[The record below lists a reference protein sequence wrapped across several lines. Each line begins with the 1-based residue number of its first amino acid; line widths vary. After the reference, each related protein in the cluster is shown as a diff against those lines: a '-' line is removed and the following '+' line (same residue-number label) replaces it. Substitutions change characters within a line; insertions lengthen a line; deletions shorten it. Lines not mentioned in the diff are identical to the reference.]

1 MTSQPPPA
9 NKRALAAEVAISL
22 GLFLLALIPRG
33 YDLARFVTAD
43 EAKWVYRSA
52 QFWAALLQGDWAG
65 TTVNLTPAVT
75 TTWLGGLGLT
85 AYHWLHQ
92 AELGL
97 PLTGWLLSLPEFRV
111 ELPVLVATRW
121 PMALFTSLAVV
132 ALYWLTRR
140 LLGRPVALLAALLVA
155 LSPHTLALSRILG
168 HDAPAA
174 MFAALSLLALLLSS
188 KGAES
193 SADTPHAT
201 RHTPHKIHHSPFT
214 IYHSLLWAALSGI
227 FAGLAFLSKAPTL
240 FLIPFAGLLVI
251 VKIWRN
257 RSAGPGNKNS
267 RGDTPQ
273 APRPAALFLFNQ
285 SRRWL
290 ALLLLW
296 GAAGYLTFVLAWPAA
311 WLDPVGRPWAVVEN
325 AFLSATDDEEAD
337 SENYWRVPE
346 LGAAY
351 YLVNGGFKLS
361 PLVMVGGGLALIFL
375 AAALAKRQG
384 DDSTGA
390 LLWLLL
396 FALLFTLFMTLGTK
410 RSARYIL
417 PIFPPLA
424 VVAAWG
430 WLQLGEWVGRLGRK
444 GAGEQQARMKAEGGR
459 RKIAGPQPGY
469 HLPFTIYHSLFTL
482 LFLAALLIQWP
493 YAPYYFTYYNP
504 LLGGAFTAPRL
515 VKIGWGEGLDRV
527 GRFLQRELP
536 GARVGTPYAS
546 TVAPYFAGD
555 LAAITADKLDY
566 LVLYRKQVQSGE
578 PFPEAIRYFEET
590 SPPVFSVPLNGID
603 YADIYAGPGVQ
614 PAAETPPLNRADGA
628 QPVGFRP
635 LLPYGQIGRPLP
647 VDVVWR
653 LPANRAPNGEMARLS
668 LHPLDAPDSPP
679 LAEDE
684 TPLAVIAPDLVL
696 SRHSLSLPADL
707 PRGVYLLAIDG
718 APLGQIDLRHFHVPD
733 SLGKITGVT
742 FDGQVALVGYQW
754 EPTEDYIRVTA
765 AWQAE
770 QRRLPDLTVFVQLLD
785 AATGSR
791 VAGFDSQPV
800 RGEWPT
806 SRWAWGE
813 VVVDDYLVA
822 IPPDLSPGHY
832 LIIVGLYHPDTG
844 ERLTLADGQDHWLL
858 PWTFIWE

>member
-1 MTSQPPPA
+1 MTSQPPPRTH
-9 NKRALAAEVAISL
+9 KTLAAEVAISL
-22 GLFLLALIPRG
+22 GLFLLALLPRSF
-33 YDLARFVTAD
+33 DLYRFVTAD

-52 QFWAALLQGDWAG
+52 QFWAALLQGNWAA
-65 TTVNLTPAVT
+65 TSVNLTPAVT

-85 AYHWLHQ
+85 AYHRLHQ
-92 AELGL
+92 AELGQ
-97 PLTGWLLSLPEFRV
+97 PLTGWLLSLPEFRT
-111 ELPVLVATRW
+111 ELPVLVAARW
-121 PMALFTSLAVV
+121 PMVLFTSLAVV

-193 SADTPHAT
+193 PADTPHAT

-240 FLIPFAGLLVI
+240 FLIPFAGLLAI

-257 RSAGPGNKNS
+257 RSAVPGNKNS

-290 ALLLLW
+290 GLLLLW
-296 GAAGYLTFVLAWPAA
+296 GAAGYLTFVLVWPAA
-311 WLDPVGRPWAVVEN
+311 WLEPLGRPWAVVEN
-325 AFLSATDDEEAD
+325 AFLSATDDDEAD

-361 PLVMVGGGLALIFL
+361 PLVMTGSGIALIFL
-375 AAALAKRQG
+375 AAALAKRQR
-384 DDSTGA
+384 DDSTA
-390 LLWLLL
+390 TLLWLLL
-396 FALLFTLFMTLGTK
+396 FALLFTVFMTLGTK

-430 WLQLGEWVGRLGRK
+430 WSRVAGMRWRRDAGEQGSK
-444 GAGEQQARMKAEGGR
+444 GAGEQERQSA
-459 RKIAGPQPGY
+459 IH
-469 HLPFTIYHSLFTL
+469 HLPFTIYHSLFTIL
-482 LFLAALLIQWP
+482 LLAALLIQWP

-504 LLGGAFTAPRL
+504 LLGGPFTAPGL

-527 GRFLQRELP
+527 GRFFQRELP
-536 GARVGTPYAS
+536 GVRVGTPYES
-546 TVAPYFAGD
+546 TVAPYFSGD
-555 LAAITADKLDY
+555 VAKTTADRLDY

-590 SPPVFSVPLNGID
+590 ARPVFSVPLNGID
-603 YADIYAGPGVQ
+603 YADVYAGPGVQ
-614 PAAETPPLNRADGA
+614 PAADIALNRADGA

-635 LLPYGQIGRPLP
+635 FLPYGQIGQPLP

-653 LPANRAPNGEMARLS
+653 LPAGRQPDGELTRLS

-679 LAEDE
+679 LAEE
-684 TPLAVIAPDLVL
+684 PAALAINAPDVVL
-696 SRHSLSLPADL
+696 SRHSLPLPADL
-707 PRGVYLLAIDG
+707 PRGIYTLAIDG

-742 FDGQVALVGYQW
+742 FGGQVALVGYQF
-754 EPTEDYIRVTA
+754 EPTEDYLRVTA
-765 AWQAE
+765 AWQAA
-770 QRRLPDLTVFVQLLD
+770 QRHLPDITVFVQLLD
-785 AATGSR
+785 AATGNR

-800 RGEWPT
+800 RGEWPS
-806 SRWAWGE
+806 SRWAVGE

-822 IPPDLSPGHY
+822 IPPDLPPGHY
-832 LIIVGLYHPDTG
+832 LIIVGLYHPQTG
-844 ERLTLADGQDHWLL
+844 ERLTLSDGQDHWLL
-858 PWTFIWE
+858 PWTFIWK